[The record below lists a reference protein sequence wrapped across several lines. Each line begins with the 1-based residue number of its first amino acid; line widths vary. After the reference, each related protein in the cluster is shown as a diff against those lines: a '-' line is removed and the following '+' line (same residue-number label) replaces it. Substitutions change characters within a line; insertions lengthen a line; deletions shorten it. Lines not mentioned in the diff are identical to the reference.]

1 MRSNVEVVIVG
12 AGPYGLSVAAH
23 LYEAG
28 VSLRIFGQPM
38 RTWRERMPKGMLL
51 KSDGFASS
59 LSEPTGQ
66 FTIGNFCGSQSITY
80 DDLKVPVKLE
90 TFVSYGLAF
99 QKRFVPDLD
108 PRTVTAI
115 SGQPGAFRVTLEDG
129 EELVAKQVVVAAGI
143 THFDYIPD
151 GLSQLPRNL
160 VSHSAAHRDPAAF
173 QGRQVTVLGGGASAI
188 DLAVLL
194 HEAGADVNV
203 VARRKAIRFLAAPSP
218 TGRSLWQR
226 IRNPSSGL
234 GPGMKSRFYCDAP
247 GLFRYLPVETRL
259 RLVDTSLG
267 PAPGWPMRERLIGK
281 VPTELGVRD
290 LRAEEQGGKVR
301 LQYTLSDGTE
311 KEMLTEHLIAAT
323 GYRVDMRRLGFLD
336 EAIRNQVKT
345 VREAPVLSANFESS
359 VPGLYFVGVAAAY
372 SFGPLMRFA
381 YGADFTANRI
391 GKHLPS
397 SARRMVARSMVTQPG

>member
-1 MRSNVEVVIVG
+1 
-12 AGPYGLSVAAH
+12 
-23 LYEAG
+23 
-28 VSLRIFGQPM
+28 
-38 RTWRERMPKGMLL
+38 MPTGMLL

>member
-1 MRSNVEVVIVG
+1 
-12 AGPYGLSVAAH
+12 
-23 LYEAG
+23 
-28 VSLRIFGQPM
+28 
-38 RTWRERMPKGMLL
+38 
-51 KSDGFASS
+51 
-59 LSEPTGQ
+59 
-66 FTIGNFCGSQSITY
+66 
-80 DDLKVPVKLE
+80 
-90 TFVSYGLAF
+90 
-99 QKRFVPDLD
+99 
-108 PRTVTAI
+108 
-115 SGQPGAFRVTLEDG
+115 
-129 EELVAKQVVVAAGI
+129 
-143 THFDYIPD
+143 
-151 GLSQLPRNL
+151 
-160 VSHSAAHRDPAAF
+160 
-173 QGRQVTVLGGGASAI
+173 
-188 DLAVLL
+188 VLL